1 MVMHFTRPVKGL
13 SAKQG
18 RGLLGVLTLAAM
30 LHTAATRAQPVIDQ
44 FVSNAELVTTK
55 DCSLLRVNFH
65 VRVRYTGH
73 FPPDRGNQLRIS
85 LQLIDRDSV
94 DDGRIFRREGVR
106 VDNAAAAGIQSV
118 ALDLDQ
124 SSGPVLQIQFLRPVS
139 YQVVQSGS
147 FESVA
152 VAIAKTG
159 SAASCVAGSD
169 AGKTTDRNSQR
180 QSGSTDGTGA
190 SVRAKPMQA
199 AKLSQADTKTV
210 EASMDEARDAIKKG
224 NFAQAI
230 DILKKV
236 LKYPENASSAEAQ
249 ELLGVARQKAG
260 QRAEARAEFED
271 YLRRYK
277 NGEGSERVRQRLAGL
292 LTASRR

>member
-1 MVMHFTRPVKGL
+1 MGGHPAWLMQFSRPVKRL
-13 SAKQG
+13 FAK
-18 RGLLGVLTLAAM
+18 RGLGLFGVLALAAM
-30 LHTAATRAQPVIDQ
+30 LHAGGTHAQPVIDQ

-147 FESVA
+147 FE
-152 VAIAKTG
+152 I
-159 SAASCVAGSD
+159 
-169 AGKTTDRNSQR
+169 DRRCNCENWFGRCMRGGERRGER
-180 QSGSTDGTGA
+180 QSTKTADGNADPAGGTGT
-190 SVRAKPMQA
+190 SVRAKSTEAGNLP
-199 AKLSQADTKTV
+199 QADTKIV

-230 DILKKV
+230 EILKKV
-236 LKYPENASSAEAQ
+236 LKYPENKIQRGSA
-249 ELLGVARQKAG
+249 GTARCGAAES
-260 QRAEARAEFED
+260 RAESG
-271 YLRRYK
+271 
-277 NGEGSERVRQRLAGL
+277 GEGRIRGLFATIPERGGK
-292 LTASRR
+292 